1 MLNNLLEH
9 QHLHSTPPN
18 VPCPTTA
25 AMVRPKA
32 GMFYDAPH
40 SPVHHPLSSA
50 LGTFGSALWPRA
62 ASLQCDAQVEFH
74 RDFPGLRLQPS
85 LFTEESGSSPGA
97 FVS

>member
-1 MLNNLLEH
+1 
-9 QHLHSTPPN
+9 
-18 VPCPTTA
+18 
-25 AMVRPKA
+25 MVRPKA

-40 SPVHHPLSSA
+40 SPIHHPLSSA

-62 ASLQCDAQVEFH
+62 ASLQWDAQVEFH
-74 RDFPGLRLQPS
+74 LDFPGLRLQPS